1 MPIRVLLG
9 EDNALLREGMRG
21 LLDSADGVELVG
33 TCADLPSMLEGID
46 TLAPDVVL
54 TDIRMPP
61 RWVDE
66 GVQVAR
72 HCRRTHPG
80 TGVVLL
86 SQYVEPGYV
95 RSLLESGS
103 AGRGYLLKERV
114 ADVDELLDAVTAVA
128 QGGSVVDPQVVEQL
142 VKVGVSRGNANVSRL
157 SARELEVLAEMSR
170 GHNNAA
176 IAATL
181 FITQRAVEKHIN
193 SIFSKLG
200 VSSGDETHPRV
211 RAVLLYL
218 SGSVA

>member
-1 MPIRVLLG
+1 MTTRLVLG

-21 LLDSADGVELVG
+21 LLSSEDGLEVVASCSDLVSVRDSIDELR
-33 TCADLPSMLEGID
+33 
-46 TLAPDVVL
+46 PDVVL

-61 RWVDE
+61 SWTDE

-72 HCRRTHPG
+72 HCRARHPS
-80 TGVVLL
+80 TGVILL
-86 SQYVEPGYV
+86 SQYVDPGYV

-114 ADVDELLDAVTAVA
+114 SDVDELVAAVA
-128 QGGSVVDPQVVEQL
+128 AVARGGSVVDPQVVEHL
-142 VKVGVSRGNANVSRL
+142 VKAGVSRGNSNVGRL

-176 IAATL
+176 IAASL
-181 FITQRAVEKHIN
+181 FIGQRAVEKHIN
-193 SIFSKLG
+193 SIFAKLG
-200 VSSGDETHPRV
+200 VGLEDESHPRV

>member
-1 MPIRVLLG
+1 MAIRVLLG
-9 EDNALLREGMRG
+9 EDNALLREGISG
-21 LLDSADGVELVG
+21 LLRAEADIELVAS
-33 TCADLPSMLEGID
+33 CPDLPTMLQQTDELI
-46 TLAPDVVL
+46 PDVVL

-61 RWVDE
+61 RWTDE

-72 HCRRTHPG
+72 HCRARHPK

-86 SQYVEPGYV
+86 SQYVDPGYV
-95 RSLLESGS
+95 RSLLDSGS

-114 ADVDELLDAVTAVA
+114 ADVDELVDALRTVA
-128 QGGSVVDPQVVEQL
+128 AGGSVVDPQVVRQL
-142 VKVGVSRGNANVSRL
+142 VQVGRSRGDTSLGRL
-157 SARELEVLAEMSR
+157 SAREQEVLAEMAR
-170 GHNNAA
+170 GHNNAR

-193 SIFSKLG
+193 SIFAKLN
-200 VSSGDETHPRV
+200 VGDNDEAHPRV

>member
-1 MPIRVLLG
+1 MTVRVLLG

-21 LLDSADGVELVG
+21 LLDSAEGVEVVAA
-33 TCADLPSMLEGID
+33 CADLPTMLEQLD
-46 TLAPDVVL
+46 ALTPDVVL

-61 RWVDE
+61 SWVDE

-72 HCRRTHPG
+72 HCRREHPG

-86 SQYVEPGYV
+86 SQYVDPGYV

-114 ADVDELLDAVTAVA
+114 ADIDELLDAVTTVA
-128 QGGSVVDPQVVEQL
+128 HGGSVVDPQVVEQL
-142 VKVGVSRGNANVSRL
+142 VRVGVSRGNANVSRL

-170 GHNNAA
+170 GHNNAS
-176 IAATL
+176 IAASL

-193 SIFSKLG
+193 SIFAKLG
-200 VSSGDETHPRV
+200 VGVGDESHPRV